1 MILKDTYE
9 QHGIHAGWEAAY
21 RSNPLQDRL
30 NAVVLDR
37 ILACVRPPHDALFL
51 DAGCGVGYHSLAIA
65 GRGYRCVGI
74 DLSESILAQAESNL
88 ARAGLAGRVSFRCEG
103 LEGLSF
109 TDDTFDV
116 IHCRGVLMHIPD
128 WERALAQLCRVLKP
142 GGKIVVLESNT
153 DAVETAL
160 VKLVRQVRAPRSRL
174 TRTPGGLEFW
184 AEKDG
189 LPVVTRIADMG
200 YLVGRLRALGVQPV
214 RRLATEFW
222 DVHRFAAGFWRDLAI
237 RFNRLW
243 LALRLP
249 AGPSIGN
256 AVIGEKLS
264 RR

>member
-9 QHGIHAGWEAAY
+9 QDGIHAGWEAAY
-21 RSNPLQDRL
+21 RGNPLQDRL

-37 ILACVRPPHDALFL
+37 ILACVRPPRDALFL
-51 DAGCGVGYHSLAIA
+51 DAGCGVGYHTLAIA
-65 GRGYRCVGI
+65 RRGYRCAGI
-74 DLSESILAQAESNL
+74 DISESILEQAERNL
-88 ARAGLAGRVSFRCEG
+88 ACAGLACRVSFRSES
-103 LEGLSF
+103 LEDLSF
-109 TDDTFDV
+109 AEDTFDV

-160 VKLVRQVRAPRSRL
+160 VRLVRQVRAPRSRL

-189 LPVVTRIADMG
+189 LPMVTRIADVA
-200 YLVGRLRALGVQPV
+200 YLVERLRVLGVRPL